1 MNDCPRVEFRDRL
14 PELVHERLDV
24 VERAAVMAHVEG
36 CDDCRAELELL
47 RGMRAV
53 LAVAPRVDIGRI
65 VQSIPSASPRLTMK
79 PKRRLREWQLVAAG
93 VVLFVGGVSLVTYE
107 RTRGGAD
114 SINVT
119 SSDLRAESTR
129 IATGKTPDSAA
140 PGTAVTEN
148 ELAIGGGL
156 SDLTAS
162 ELSNLLS
169 DIEQLEP
176 LPQTEPDVGAV
187 STEAPGDSS

>member
-24 VERAAVMAHVEG
+24 VERAAVLAHVEG

-53 LAVAPRVDIGRI
+53 LAVAPRVDVGRI
-65 VQSIPSASPRLTMK
+65 VQALPAPSPRLTKK

-93 VVLFVGGVSLVTYE
+93 VVLFVGGVSLATYE
-107 RTRGGAD
+107 RTRVRTD
-114 SINVT
+114 SLNVA
-119 SSDLRAESTR
+119 SRDLRAESTR
-129 IATGKTPDSAA
+129 TATGKAPDSGA
-140 PGTAVTEN
+140 PVIVATEN

-156 SDLTAS
+156 SDLTAT

-176 LPQTEPDVGAV
+176 LPQTEPDVGTV

>member
-14 PELVHERLDV
+14 PELVHERLDA

-65 VQSIPSASPRLTMK
+65 VQSLPAPSPRLTTK

-93 VVLFVGGVSLVTYE
+93 VVLFVGGVSLATLE
-107 RTRGGAD
+107 RTRVRID
-114 SINVT
+114 SGNV
-119 SSDLRAESTR
+119 RRESTR
-129 IATGKTPDSAA
+129 VAPGKTPDSAA
-140 PGTAVTEN
+140 PGTVVTEN

-156 SDLTAS
+156 SDLTAT

-176 LPQTEPDVGAV
+176 LPQTEPDVGTV
-187 STEAPGDSS
+187 STETPGDSS

>member
-1 MNDCPRVEFRDRL
+1 MNDCPNVEFRDRL

-65 VQSIPSASPRLTMK
+65 VLALPVPSPRLTTK
-79 PKRRLREWQLVAAG
+79 PRRRLREWQLAAAG
-93 VVLFVGGVSLVTYE
+93 VVLFVGGVSLATYAHVGMKA
-107 RTRGGAD
+107 RATD
-114 SINVT
+114 SSRVEPAKT
-119 SSDLRAESTR
+119 G
-129 IATGKTPDSAA
+129 TGKTSDSVA
-140 PGTAVTEN
+140 PESVAIRGN
-148 ELAIGGGL
+148 ELAIGGEL
-156 SDLTAS
+156 SDLTPT

-169 DIEQLEP
+169 DIEHLEP
-176 LPQTEPDVGAV
+176 LPQTEPDVGTV